1 MKYKEWV
8 LIQKQLSYGKLRLKK
23 PQHVRSNNLWCALSP
38 PRLTPIF
45 HPGKGPCFIF
55 RMKIRTVQMSDS
67 VTFVTE
73 KRQNIK
79 SKLNGK
85 SFSLPPK
92 LFEQETISFTVKSCS
107 NQFYCLL
114 CNKSKMNTALR
125 WKLHQ
130 HFLQF
135 HHLHGSWFYSNIN
148 KLLMNYNSQRTC
160 LEVHENVII

>member
-1 MKYKEWV
+1 MINGFWNWGKKFYCDVQFSFLNE
-8 LIQKQLSYGKLRLKK
+8 IQ
-23 PQHVRSNNLWCALSP
+23 
-38 PRLTPIF
+38 
-45 HPGKGPCFIF
+45 
-55 RMKIRTVQMSDS
+55 RMDFDTKIILLVNSDWNRNMSDQTTYGVLCPHS
-67 VTFVTE
+67 YMDPYSIQEKVHASSAEGKSEQYKYQTFVTE

-79 SKLNGK
+79 SNLNGK

-135 HHLHGSWFYSNIN
+135 HHY
-148 KLLMNYNSQRTC
+148 M
-160 LEVHENVII
+160 VHDSIQT

>member
-1 MKYKEWV
+1 MINGFWNWGKKFYCDVQFSFLNEIQRMDFDTKIILLVNSDWKRRNMLDQTTYRV
-8 LIQKQLSYGKLRLKK
+8 LCPHSYGPL
-23 PQHVRSNNLWCALSP
+23 
-38 PRLTPIF
+38 F
-45 HPGKGPCFIF
+45 HPGKGPCFIC
-55 RMKIRTVQMSDS
+55 RRKIRTVQISDS

-79 SKLNGK
+79 SNLNGK

-135 HHLHGSWFYSNIN
+135 HHY
-148 KLLMNYNSQRTC
+148 M
-160 LEVHENVII
+160 VHDSIQT